1 MKTLSLSF
9 SSLVAFCICFTV
21 SAAETNTNRLLGQPA
36 QQVTIK
42 AKVNESKG
50 SESILIKFSCPTV
63 EGSLDFLDGV
73 FFIPKLFTVTN
84 TQQSIDATNLH
95 KMNKKKTKVIFKTK
109 CHTEINIIALIVN
122 NGMFTGKIKSR
133 SKTQSSVLEL
143 LGLPL
148 LPTNGQQTKKL
159 FCQINALNKILAECE
174 SNIKYSVSPKK
185 VAQIKPQGVKS
196 TD

>member
-1 MKTLSLSF
+1 MKTLSLPGSL
-9 SSLVAFCICFTV
+9 LVAFCFCFALD
-21 SAAETNTNRLLGQPA
+21 AAETNTNRLLGQPT

-50 SESILIKFSCPTV
+50 SESLLIKFSCSTI
-63 EGSLDFLDGV
+63 EDSLDFLDGV
-73 FFIPKLFTVTN
+73 FFIPNLFTITN
-84 TQQSIDATNLH
+84 TQQSVDANNFH
-95 KMNKKKTKVIFKTK
+95 KINKKKTKVIFKTK

-185 VAQIKPQGVKS
+185 VAKVNPQKVKI